1 MTGEDY
7 EARKD
12 EHRPDWPGYD
22 KEGLPEGHP
31 SRDLRYWHEGF
42 EAGLSAARDVVA
54 ALPISGGFTTP
65 EGRFVEV
72 LKSDALTAIDALRGD
87 A

>member
-22 KEGLPEGHP
+22 SEGLPVGHP

-42 EAGLSAARDVVA
+42 EAGLAAARDAVA
-54 ALPISGGFTTP
+54 ALPYGSP
-65 EGRFVEV
+65 
-72 LKSDALTAIDALRGD
+72 LDDALAAIDALRGD
-87 A
+87 DA